1 MAVPPPSLH
10 LLVHHLPKHSVPDK
24 LSFLLSHSFTTTM
37 ATLNAPHSSL
47 PPPLLHAP
55 TLPPPHIKTHLLG
68 MLYTRSR
75 MHQGSHTSPSLSL
88 HPHSLILSLK
98 HKHCMVGISLN
109 LISFILCHLP
119 RSDINIKY
127 STSPCTAHCISL
139 YLKQIIFPNSSLSIF
154 FMIQDNFSY
163 KQKNQQKTDEKID
176 Q

>member
-1 MAVPPPSLH
+1 MH
-10 LLVHHLPKHSVPDK
+10 LI
-24 LSFLLSHSFTTTM
+24 LLS
-37 ATLNAPHSSL
+37 
-47 PPPLLHAP
+47 PLLFSMHRLCLP
-55 TLPPPHIKTHLLG
+55 LTLKHISLG
-68 MLYTRSR
+68 CFTQAFHFFFTIVTRSR
-75 MHQGSHTSPSLSL
+75 MPQGSYTSPSLSL

>member
-47 PPPLLHAP
+47 PPPLVHAP
-55 TLPPPHIKTHLLG
+55 TLPSPHIKTHLLG

-98 HKHCMVGISLN
+98 HKTLYGWYFTESDFLHPLPPPTFKHQYQIFHFPMHCPLYFTLSETDHFSQLQSLN
-109 LISFILCHLP
+109 IFHDP
-119 RSDINIKY
+119 RQLLLQAKE
-127 STSPCTAHCISL
+127 STE
-139 YLKQIIFPNSSLSIF
+139 
-154 FMIQDNFSY
+154 D
-163 KQKNQQKTDEKID
+163 
-176 Q
+176 